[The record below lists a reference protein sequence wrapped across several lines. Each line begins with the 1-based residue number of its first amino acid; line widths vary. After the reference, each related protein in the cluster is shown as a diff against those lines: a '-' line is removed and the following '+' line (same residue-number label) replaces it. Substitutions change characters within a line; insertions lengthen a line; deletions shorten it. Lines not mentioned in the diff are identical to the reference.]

1 MVVAAADHYRLLG
14 VARDATREQIA
25 QAWRRRARSEHPDR
39 RPGEA
44 GDEAAA
50 RFRELAEAYRVLGDP
65 VRRVAYD
72 RILASGQPAARM
84 PPGVPVPVRVIR
96 PDAGTAAPRPPDP
109 PLRAGPVLMEGP
121 LGTPGSGLDEDEI
134 RRAVVAALAFRQLRR
149 TLDQSWRKRGWP

>member
-84 PPGVPVPVRVIR
+84 PPGFPCRC
-96 PDAGTAAPRPPDP
+96 G
-109 PLRAGPVLMEGP
+109 
-121 LGTPGSGLDEDEI
+121 
-134 RRAVVAALAFRQLRR
+134 
-149 TLDQSWRKRGWP
+149 